1 MLIITNSWVLPGA
14 HEQLNHNR
22 VFNHKLYIIK
32 NIPYKA
38 VGNAVTTLFLESK
51 LSLLLFF
58 VIGGDMNIDDLGRC
72 IDAVFDCSMDALHRL
87 FRNPITLYSFANNM
101 IQAGL
106 ISKDAQSEHTVK
118 TIIEEFTAG
127 IEFIPEQEKI
137 EEHCIK
143 FLSVLY
149 TMKGSFALAA
159 DKIKNDLIKEVNKKL
174 PGVQFKLDIIL

>member
-1 MLIITNSWVLPGA
+1 MIKIARSII
-14 HEQLNHNR
+14 
-22 VFNHKLYIIK
+22 II
-32 NIPYKA
+32 YY
-38 VGNAVTTLFLESK
+38 
-51 LSLLLFF
+51 
-58 VIGGDMNIDDLGRC
+58 
-72 IDAVFDCSMDALHRL
+72 IDAVFDRNMDALHRL
-87 FRNPITLYSFANNM
+87 FRNPITLHLFANNM

-106 ISKDAQSEHTVK
+106 ISKDAQSEHTMK

-127 IEFIPEQEKI
+127 IESCLNKRRLS
-137 EEHCIK
+137 IK

>member
-1 MLIITNSWVLPGA
+1 
-14 HEQLNHNR
+14 
-22 VFNHKLYIIK
+22 
-32 NIPYKA
+32 
-38 VGNAVTTLFLESK
+38 
-51 LSLLLFF
+51 
-58 VIGGDMNIDDLGRC
+58 MNTDGFRQS
-72 IDAVFDCSMDALHRL
+72 IDAVFDRNIDALHRL
-87 FRNPITLYSFANNM
+87 FRNSRSLHSFANNM

-106 ISKDAQSEHTVK
+106 ISEDAQSEPTMK

-137 EEHCIK
+137 EKHCIK

-159 DKIKNDLIKEVNKKL
+159 EKIKNDLIKEVNKKL

>member
-1 MLIITNSWVLPGA
+1 MS
-14 HEQLNHNR
+14 
-22 VFNHKLYIIK
+22 
-32 NIPYKA
+32 
-38 VGNAVTTLFLESK
+38 
-51 LSLLLFF
+51 
-58 VIGGDMNIDDLGRC
+58 IDNLGRC
-72 IDAVFDCSMDALHRL
+72 IDAVFDRNMDGLHRL
-87 FRNPITLYSFANNM
+87 FRNPRSLQSFANNM
-101 IQAGL
+101 IQARL
-106 ISKDAQSEHTVK
+106 ISKDAQSEPTVN

-159 DKIKNDLIKEVNKKL
+159 EKIKNDLMEEANKKL